1 MLTLDCDPHDESKW
15 DVPMLYD
22 FQKKKRK
29 KEAVT
34 AHYIM
39 TYRNIFKSA
48 ASLFMCLKSSQQVEE
63 VRSVLYRAANLC

>member
-22 FQKKKRK
+22 FQKKRK
-29 KEAVT
+29 KKAVT

-39 TYRNIFKSA
+39 TYRNIFKLA
-48 ASLFMCLKSSQQVEE
+48 TSLFMCLKSSQQVEE
-63 VRSVLYRAANLC
+63 DRSILYRAANLC